1 EGYGFG
7 ITLQPH
13 ANVNGYSR
21 IAFHLCS
28 GENDGVL
35 EWPALNRQ
43 AILTVLDQDPDVLKR
58 MSASNSFTT
67 SKTHVS
73 SSINGSLIWEKPSVV
88 GTFDASCN

>member
-7 ITLQPH
+7 ITLHPH
-13 ANVNGYSR
+13 ASVSGYTR

-43 AILTVLDQDPDVLKR
+43 ATLTVLDQDPDILKR

-67 SKTHVS
+67 SKDQVTS
-73 SSINGSLIWEKPSVV
+73 GK
-88 GTFDASCN
+88 